1 MPNGTPG
8 KKPPAPL
15 VPRLN
20 YIQRRALAMLVHC
33 QPRGCTEAAMIAH
46 GITFDTL
53 ADLVRSG
60 LAAAYRDTVLAGH
73 KTVKVVRLRIT
84 DAGLRAL
91 QGDALRRS

>member
-1 MPNGTPG
+1 MPNGTLG
-8 KKPPAPL
+8 KKPPVPL
-15 VPRLN
+15 VPRLSGV
-20 YIQRRALAMLVHC
+20 QRRALAMLVGC
-33 QPRGCTEAAMIAH
+33 QPRGCTEAAMMAH

-60 LAAAYRDTVLAGH
+60 LAAAYRDTVRAGD
-73 KTVKVVRLRIT
+73 KRVKVGRLRIT